1 MGPIDFGAATLDGR
15 RPWVQRLATGNGA
28 SALPGCLAGLTQT
41 SSAAAGI
48 FLALAVGTQTR
59 IDSSPGKEVSQIKKK
74 EGSGIKRVNINV
86 ETGLHN
92 AFKAAT
98 AAQGV
103 DMTTVLMEFIQQYVG
118 KYESATSKQQKS
130 RRA

>member
-1 MGPIDFGAATLDGR
+1 M
-15 RPWVQRLATGNGA
+15 
-28 SALPGCLAGLTQT
+28 
-41 SSAAAGI
+41 
-48 FLALAVGTQTR
+48 
-59 IDSSPGKEVSQIKKK
+59 
-74 EGSGIKRVNINV
+74 NINV

-103 DMTTVLMEFIQQYVG
+103 DMTTVLLEFIEDYVVKHG
-118 KYESATSKQQKS
+118 SAAPKKQKS

>member
-1 MGPIDFGAATLDGR
+1 M
-15 RPWVQRLATGNGA
+15 RP
-28 SALPGCLAGLTQT
+28 
-41 SSAAAGI
+41 
-48 FLALAVGTQTR
+48 
-59 IDSSPGKEVSQIKKK
+59 IKKK
-74 EGSGIKRVNINV
+74 EGIGIKRVNINV

-103 DMTTVLMEFIQQYVG
+103 DMTTVLMEFIQNYVA
-118 KYESATSKQQKS
+118 KYGSASKPKG